1 MTGSPII
8 TLTTDYGQKDH
19 YVSALKAVILG
30 INREVRIVDVTHQ
43 IDPQDIMSAAWV
55 TLNSAFLYP
64 PGTIHVVVV
73 DPGVGTARR
82 SVALRIKDQ
91 VFIGPDNGL
100 FSLVADGDDYEVY
113 ELDISDYWA
122 KSVSK
127 TFHGRDVF
135 APVAAH
141 LSKGVLLEQV
151 GTRMDELV
159 IFKWALP
166 VYDKEGI
173 QGWVM
178 HIDHFGNLIT
188 NVTAEM
194 LSHLSPTDPVKI
206 YIGNTIIKKIVTTF
220 GDVETGEPAAMIG
233 SSGHLEIVVNS
244 GNAELLLSAQKG
256 APVTIVYR

>member
-8 TLTTDYGQKDH
+8 TLTTDYGQKDY

-30 INREVRIVDVTHQ
+30 INRHVRLVDVTHQ

-73 DPGVGTARR
+73 DPGVGTNRR
-82 SVALRIKDQ
+82 PVALRIKDQ
-91 VFIGPDNGL
+91 VFVGPDNGL
-100 FSLVADGDDYEVY
+100 FSLVAEGDDYEVY
-113 ELDISDYWA
+113 ELTNPDFWA
-122 KSVSK
+122 NTISK

-141 LSKGVLLEQV
+141 LSKGVLLEQI
-151 GTRMDELV
+151 GTRITDPV
-159 IFKWALP
+159 IYKWALP
-166 VYDKEGI
+166 VHDKEGI

-178 HIDHFGNLIT
+178 HIDHFGNLVT

-194 LSHLSPTDPVKI
+194 LSHLTPTDPVKI
-206 YIGNTIIKKIVTTF
+206 YIGNTILKKIVSTF
-220 GDVETGEPAAMIG
+220 GDVEPGEPAAMIG
-233 SSGHLEIVVNS
+233 SSGNLEIVVNS
-244 GNAELLLSAQKG
+244 GNAEVLLSAHKG